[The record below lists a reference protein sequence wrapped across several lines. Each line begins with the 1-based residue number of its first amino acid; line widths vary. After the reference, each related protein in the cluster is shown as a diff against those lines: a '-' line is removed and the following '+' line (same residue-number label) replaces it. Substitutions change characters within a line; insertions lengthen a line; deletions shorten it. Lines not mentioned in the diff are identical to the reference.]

1 MKQYIHL
8 LTNAGIGLP
17 TDLWLPATAE
27 VPPQTA
33 HQVALGVTRTVGPRY
48 EVSVEGYVKWMDGL
62 VEYREGASF
71 FNTAFDDWEQQL
83 TSGSGRAYGLEV
95 FLQRKTGRTTGW
107 VGYTLAWSDRQF
119 DDLNG
124 GARFPYRYDRRHDVS
139 VVLNHRLS
147 DRIELAATWVY
158 GTGPALTL
166 PVGRVPGFPDDPAF
180 HNGLLLQLRGRRLR
194 RARRLPHAGLPPP
207 RRRRSTSTS
216 RRGGASGRSRSGPT
230 TRTTGRTRSS
240 SRSARTYDGQTT
252 RPVFKQVSLFPVIP
266 AISYRFKF

>member
-33 HQVALGVTRTVGPRY
+33 HQVALGVTRTIGPRY
-48 EVSVEGYVKWMDGL
+48 EVSVEGYVKWMDDL

-119 DDLNG
+119 DALNG

-166 PVGRVPGFPDDPAF
+166 PVGRFPAFPNDPAF
-180 HNGLLLQLRGRRLR
+180 DNGFFYSYEVDDFGERGSFRMPAYHRLDVGFNFHKQTQWGER
-194 RARRLPHAGLPPP
+194 TLTL
-207 RRRRSTSTS
+207 
-216 RRGGASGRSRSGPT
+216 GAYNAYNRKNPFFITLGEE
-230 TRTTGRTRSS
+230 
-240 SRSARTYDGQTT
+240 YDGQTA